1 MCHSYTSI
9 ENNNW
14 GISGAI
20 PPRRDRLL
28 KEERKELG
36 FTSLSTA

>member
-1 MCHSYTSI
+1 MSIINVHSYTSI

-28 KEERKELG
+28 NSGVVFYILE
-36 FTSLSTA
+36 